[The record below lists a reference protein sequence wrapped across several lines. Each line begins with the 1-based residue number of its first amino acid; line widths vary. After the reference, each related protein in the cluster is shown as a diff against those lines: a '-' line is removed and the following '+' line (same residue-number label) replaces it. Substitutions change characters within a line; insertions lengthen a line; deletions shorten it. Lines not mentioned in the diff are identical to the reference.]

1 MSEAIIQS
9 DQQGGVLLITLNR
22 PDVLNSFNGPMARL
36 LHAELDRAGSDASV
50 RCVVLTGAGRAFCA
64 GQDLSEAIDP
74 TGPGI
79 TKIVEEHYNPII
91 LGIRKIDKPVIAMVN
106 GVAAGAG
113 ANIALACDLV
123 IAAHSA
129 SFIQAFSKIGLIPD
143 SAGTFFLPRLIGWQK
158 ATALMMTG
166 EKVSAE
172 KAEQMNMIYKAV
184 PDDHL
189 INEVMQL
196 ANQLSQMPTRAL
208 GYTKRLLE
216 HSFTADLQ
224 TQLGHEAAYQEKAA
238 STEDYLEGVE
248 AFIAKRKPNFT
259 GR

>member
-1 MSEAIIQS
+1 MSATSILS
-9 DQQGGVLLITLNR
+9 DQQGGVLILTLNR

-36 LHAELDRAGSDASV
+36 LQKELDVAAAESSV
-50 RCVVLTGAGRAFCA
+50 RCVVITGAGRAFCA

-74 TGPGI
+74 SGPGI
-79 TKIVEEHYNPII
+79 TKIVEEHYNPVI
-91 LGIRKIDKPVIAMVN
+91 LGIRRLNKPVVAMVN

-143 SAGTFFLPRLIGWQK
+143 SAGTFFLPRLVGWQK
-158 ATALMMTG
+158 AAALMMTG

-184 PDDHL
+184 ADETLGD
-189 INEVMQL
+189 EVMKL
-196 ANQLSQMPTRAL
+196 AAQLSQMPTMAL
-208 GYTKRLLE
+208 AYTKRLLE
-216 HSFTADLQ
+216 LSCTSDLEQ
-224 TQLGHEAAYQEKAA
+224 QLKFEAAYQEKSAA
-238 STEDYLEGVE
+238 AEDYREGVQ
-248 AFIAKRKPNFT
+248 AFIEKRKPVFT

>member
-74 TGPGI
+74 SGPGI

-184 PDDHL
+184 PDDQL
-189 INEVMQL
+189 LNEVMQL

-238 STEDYLEGVE
+238 STEDYREGVE

>member
-1 MSEAIIQS
+1 
-9 DQQGGVLLITLNR
+9 
-22 PDVLNSFNGPMARL
+22 
-36 LHAELDRAGSDASV
+36 
-50 RCVVLTGAGRAFCA
+50 
-64 GQDLSEAIDP
+64 
-74 TGPGI
+74 
-79 TKIVEEHYNPII
+79 
-91 LGIRKIDKPVIAMVN
+91 
-106 GVAAGAG
+106 
-113 ANIALACDLV
+113 
-123 IAAHSA
+123 
-129 SFIQAFSKIGLIPD
+129 
-143 SAGTFFLPRLIGWQK
+143 
-158 ATALMMTG
+158 MMTG

-189 INEVMQL
+189 LNEVMQL

-238 STEDYLEGVE
+238 STEDYREGVE

>member
-1 MSEAIIQS
+1 
-9 DQQGGVLLITLNR
+9 
-22 PDVLNSFNGPMARL
+22 
-36 LHAELDRAGSDASV
+36 
-50 RCVVLTGAGRAFCA
+50 
-64 GQDLSEAIDP
+64 
-74 TGPGI
+74 
-79 TKIVEEHYNPII
+79 VEEHYNPII

-184 PDDHL
+184 PDDQL
-189 INEVMQL
+189 LNEVMQL

-238 STEDYLEGVE
+238 STEDYREGVE